1 MNTIPIFI
9 IVITAILVLLWA
21 YSSISKFLDLPRFR
35 RGLKSQVF
43 PKWMGEV
50 LFWTLPATELILI
63 ALLWLPD
70 TRLFGMYLSALLMLS
85 FTIYIGGAVYGFYD
99 RYPCPCG
106 GIFRG
111 MRWNTHLK
119 VNFILTCVS
128 VAGIL
133 LMEFGTN

>member
-70 TRLFGMYLSALLMLS
+70 TRLF
-85 FTIYIGGAVYGFYD
+85 
-99 RYPCPCG
+99 
-106 GIFRG
+106 
-111 MRWNTHLK
+111 
-119 VNFILTCVS
+119 
-128 VAGIL
+128 
-133 LMEFGTN
+133 